1 MALAILR
8 GVDVERLQH
17 IPLFA
22 RLPADELRRIAPL
35 AVQRTAA
42 EGTLLAN
49 GREELVLID
58 EGTAEVWCEER
69 RIAELGPGDY
79 FTPGPTVVATSPV
92 RMVALDIDAARR
104 LALT

>member
-1 MALAILR
+1 MA
-8 GVDVERLQH
+8 VDVDRLRT

-22 RLPADELRRIAPL
+22 SLSEDELRRVAPV

-49 GREELVLID
+49 GREELLLID
-58 EGTAEVWCEER
+58 EGTAEVWCAER
-69 RIAELGPGDY
+69 RIGELGPGDY
-79 FTPGPTVVATSPV
+79 FTPGGAVVATSPV
-92 RMVALDIDAARR
+92 RLVALDIDAARR

>member
-1 MALAILR
+1 
-8 GVDVERLQH
+8 VDVNRLKT

-22 RLPADELRRIAPL
+22 SLSDDELRRMAPL
-35 AVQRTAA
+35 AVERTAR
-42 EGTLLAN
+42 EGTALVS

-69 RIAELGPGDY
+69 RIADLAAGDY

-92 RMVALDIDAARR
+92 RVVALDIDAARR